1 MANDPAASLA
11 AAFDPERFRARGHA
25 LVDLLADHLAG
36 IAARPVL
43 AWLEPEAQRERF
55 ASLLAAGGGEA
66 AFEELARR
74 ALEGAIQ
81 LHHPRFLGH
90 QVTPPLPVA
99 ALAELLTAFLNQSLA
114 VYEMSPAATAIE
126 AAVVRWMAGA
136 LRLGERADGLLTS
149 GGSLGN
155 LTALLAARRAYT
167 GHDVWH
173 EGSAG
178 GPRLALLASAEAHY
192 SVSRAARIMGL
203 GREGV
208 VALAGDERLKLRPEA
223 LGPALDEASRRG
235 LTVFALVANAC
246 STAAG
251 VYDPLEPLADFCR
264 AKGLW
269 LHVDGAH
276 GAAAA
281 LSPRYRALVRG
292 IERADSVVWDAHK
305 MLLQPSLVTGVLF
318 REGARAGETFSQEAS
333 YLLGRSAASEP
344 HNLSHRTLECTK
356 PALGLRLYA
365 TLLVH
370 GEALLADHVTAAY
383 DRARELAALL
393 EASPDFEL
401 ALPPESNIVCFR
413 HRPPGLADEEA
424 LDAHQERLRRALL
437 ERGELYL
444 VQARVRGRL
453 HLRTT
458 LLQPFT
464 RARDLA
470 ALLDALRAAAAAI

>member
-1 MANDPAASLA
+1 MPSDPASRLA
-11 AAFDPERFRARGHA
+11 AAFDAERFRARGHA
-25 LVDLLADHLAG
+25 LVDRLADHLAG
-36 IAARPVL
+36 IGARRVL
-43 AWLEPEAQRERF
+43 AWREPALAREQIAR
-55 ASLLAAGGGEA
+55 LLAEGGGEGA
-66 AFEELARR
+66 LEELTRTC
-74 ALEGAIQ
+74 LESSIQ

-99 ALAELLTAFLNQSLA
+99 ALAELLEAFLNQSLA
-114 VYEMSPAATAIE
+114 VYEMSPVATAIE
-126 AAVVRWMAGA
+126 AAVVGWMARA
-136 LRLGERADGLLTS
+136 LGLGPRADGLLTS

-155 LTALLAARRAYT
+155 LTALLAARRAFG
-167 GHDVWH
+167 GHDVWR
-173 EGSAG
+173 EGSTG

-208 VALAGDERLKLRPEA
+208 IAVPVDERLHLRPEA

-235 LTVFALVANAC
+235 LTVFAAVGNAC

-251 VYDPLEPLADFCR
+251 VHDPLEPLADFCR

-276 GAAAA
+276 GAAAV
-281 LSPRYRALVRG
+281 LSPRYRSLVRG

-305 MLLQPSLVTGVLF
+305 MLLQPSLVTGVLL
-318 REGARAGETFSQEAS
+318 REGERALETFSQEAS

-344 HNLSHRTLECTK
+344 HNLSHRTVECTK
-356 PALGLRLYA
+356 PALGLRLFA

-370 GEALLADHVTAAY
+370 GEALLAEHVTSAY
-383 DRARELAALL
+383 DRARSLAARI
-393 EASPDFEL
+393 EAAEDLEL

-413 HRPPGLADEEA
+413 HRPAGLVDEEA
-424 LDAHQERLRRALL
+424 LDAHQERVRRALL

-453 HLRTT
+453 YLRST
-458 LLQPFT
+458 LTQPAT
-464 RARDLA
+464 SERDLDA
-470 ALLDALRAAAAAI
+470 VLDAVRAAAA